1 MSECSLCVYSSLIFL
16 SNVFIA
22 LYYDHYL
29 YAFLFLLLTITSVI
43 HHKQITEFEKYKKYI
58 NIIDKIAV
66 YCVIFYG
73 GYIFYNKQKKEG
85 FENTYYDYDYDYS
98 INIKSI
104 IIIITFLAVVFLYG
118 YGYLKNDYS
127 FHPSTDVS
135 LMYHSLLHLISSFG
149 HHLIIIL

>member
-1 MSECSLCVYSSLIFL
+1 MSQCSLCVYSSLIFL
-16 SNVFIA
+16 TNVLLA

-43 HHKQITEFEKYKKYI
+43 HHKQSTEFEEYKKCI

-73 GYIFYNKQKKEG
+73 GYIFYNKQK
-85 FENTYYDYDYDYS
+85 NTNSDSDSDS
-98 INIKSI
+98 DSPINIKSI

-118 YGYLKNDYS
+118 YGYLKNNYS

-135 LMYHSLLHLISSFG
+135 QMYHSLLHLISSFG

>member
-16 SNVFIA
+16 TNVFLA

-29 YAFLFLLLTITSVI
+29 YAFLFLILTITSVI
-43 HHKQITEFEKYKKYI
+43 HHKQSAEFEEYKKCI

-127 FHPSTDVS
+127 DWTLVAYWPKTYLYWQIKASVQVK
-135 LMYHSLLHLISSFG
+135 
-149 HHLIIIL
+149 

>member
-16 SNVFIA
+16 TNVFLA

-43 HHKQITEFEKYKKYI
+43 HHKQSAEFEKYKKCI

-73 GYIFYNKQKKEG
+73 GYIFYNKLK
-85 FENTYYDYDYDYS
+85 NTYINYDYP

-104 IIIITFLAVVFLYG
+104 IIIVTFLAVVFLYG

-127 FHPSTDVS
+127 FHPSPDVS
-135 LMYHSLLHLISSFG
+135 QMYHGLLHLISSFG
-149 HHLIIIL
+149 HHVIIIL

>member
-1 MSECSLCVYSSLIFL
+1 MSECSLCVYSSLLFL

-43 HHKQITEFEKYKKYI
+43 HHKQSTEFEKYKKCI

-73 GYIFYNKQKKEG
+73 GYIFYNKQK
-85 FENTYYDYDYDYS
+85 NTYTDYDYNYNYNYS

-135 LMYHSLLHLISSFG
+135 QMYHSLLHLISSLG

>member
-16 SNVFIA
+16 TNVFLA

-29 YAFLFLLLTITSVI
+29 YAFLFLLLTISSVI
-43 HHKQITEFEKYKKYI
+43 HHKQSAEFEEYKKCI

-73 GYIFYNKQKKEG
+73 GYIFYNKLK
-85 FENTYYDYDYDYS
+85 NTYIGYGYDYP

-104 IIIITFLAVVFLYG
+104 IIIVTFLAVVFG

-127 FHPSTDVS
+127 FHPSPDVS
-135 LMYHSLLHLISSFG
+135 QMYHGLLHLISSFG
-149 HHLIIIL
+149 HHVIIIL

>member
-1 MSECSLCVYSSLIFL
+1 MSQCSLCVYSSLIFL
-16 SNVFIA
+16 TNVFIA

-73 GYIFYNKQKKEG
+73 GYIFYNKQK
-85 FENTYYDYDYDYS
+85 NTNSDSDSDS
-98 INIKSI
+98 DSPINIKSI

-118 YGYLKNDYS
+118 YGYLKNNYS

-135 LMYHSLLHLISSFG
+135 QMYHSLLHLISSFG

>member
-16 SNVFIA
+16 TNVFLA

-29 YAFLFLLLTITSVI
+29 YAFLFLILTISSVI
-43 HHKQITEFEKYKKYI
+43 HHKQSTEFEEYKKCI

-73 GYIFYNKQKKEG
+73 GYIFYNKQK
-85 FENTYYDYDYDYS
+85 NTNSDSDSDS
-98 INIKSI
+98 DSPINIKSI

-135 LMYHSLLHLISSFG
+135 QMYHSLLHIISSIG
-149 HHLIIIL
+149 HHFIISL

>member
-1 MSECSLCVYSSLIFL
+1 MSKCSLCVYSSLIFL
-16 SNVFIA
+16 TNVFLA

-29 YAFLFLLLTITSVI
+29 YAFLFLILTITSVI
-43 HHKQITEFEKYKKYI
+43 HHKQSAEFEKYKKCI

-73 GYIFYNKQKKEG
+73 GYIFYNKLK
-85 FENTYYDYDYDYS
+85 NTYIDYGYP

-104 IIIITFLAVVFLYG
+104 IIIVTFLAVVFLYG

-127 FHPSTDVS
+127 FHPSPNVS
-135 LMYHSLLHLISSFG
+135 QMYHGLLHLISSFG
-149 HHLIIIL
+149 HHVIIIL